1 MADLILITGG
11 ARSGKSSYAE
21 QLARDV
27 GERVLYV
34 ATAIGFDA
42 EMQDRIARHR
52 QQRPAHWDTWEGY
65 QNLKTI
71 FDDQSKTYDVI
82 LLDCITLLV
91 SNWILQ
97 QTEATMVGW
106 DGASLERLEQRII
119 EELRSFLDEAI
130 RRNVTV
136 IMVTNEV
143 GFGIV
148 PENQLARI
156 FRDVAGRVNQYIA
169 TRARTVY
176 LVVCGQALQIK

>member
-1 MADLILITGG
+1 MTELILITGG
-11 ARSGKSSYAE
+11 ARSGKSSYAQ
-21 QLARDV
+21 QLADDL

-52 QQRPAHWDTWEGY
+52 QQRPAHWDTWEGW

-71 FDDQSKTYDVI
+71 FTHQSETYDVI
-82 LLDCITLLV
+82 LLDCLTLLV
-91 SNWILQ
+91 SNWLLH
-97 QTEATMVGW
+97 QTEATLEEW
-106 DGASLERLEQRII
+106 DGAALEQLEQSII
-119 EELRSFLDEAI
+119 EDLRSFLEEAS
-130 RRNVTV
+130 RRQTTV

-148 PENQLARI
+148 PENRLARI

-169 TRARTVY
+169 TRAKTVY
-176 LVVCGQALQIK
+176 LVICGQVLQIK